1 MPNYRM
7 KQFYFL
13 LLLFTSVCFAQISPP
28 VDLQSYY
35 NGVDFSKNGL
45 DLFDY
50 LAVKTIEKHS
60 PFLTYTERHNYLYD
74 ADEDPSNVSNV
85 ILVYSGE
92 SRNENEYEST
102 SNPYNPQTFN
112 TEHIYPRSLLDNS
125 NAEADL
131 HILRTCD
138 ISINSS
144 RGNDPFAAGSGS
156 FSSTGSAWYPG
167 DDWRGDVARIIMY
180 VNLRYNEPFTDVGT
194 LSLFLQWNAFDQVS
208 VIEDQRNAIISGAQG
223 NRNPFIDNPYLA
235 TLIWGGNAAENR
247 WSTLSNS
254 KFSSLDY
261 KIFPN
266 PVSGNYLNVKANQ
279 VLKVGV
285 YDVLGKLIMSSKVDS
300 NNSKIDVSQL
310 KKGLYLIKLESDKG
324 TITKKLI
331 KQ

>member
-1 MPNYRM
+1 M
-7 KQFYFL
+7 KPFYFL
-13 LLLFTSVCFAQISPP
+13 FLFFTSVCFAQITPP
-28 VDLQSYY
+28 IELQSYY
-35 NGVDFSKNGL
+35 NGVDFSKNSL
-45 DLFDY
+45 DLFDD
-50 LAVKTIEKHS
+50 LAVQTIEKHS

-74 ADEDPSNVSNV
+74 ADEDPLNISKV

-92 SRNENEYEST
+92 SRNENEYESG

-156 FSSTGSAWYPG
+156 YSSTGSAWYPG

-180 VNLRYNEPFTDVGT
+180 ANLRYNEPFTDVGT
-194 LSLFLQWNAFDQVS
+194 LNLFLQWNVIDQVS
-208 VIEDQRNAIISGAQG
+208 LLEDQRNTIISGAQG

-235 TLIWGGNAAENR
+235 TLIWGGNTAENR
-247 WSTLSNS
+247 WNTLSNS
-254 KFSSLDY
+254 QFSSLDY
-261 KIFPN
+261 NMFPN
-266 PVSGNYLNVKANQ
+266 PVSGIYLNIKTNQ

-285 YDVLGKLIMSSKVDS
+285 YDVLGKLIMSSKLDS

-310 KKGLYLIKLESDKG
+310 KKGLYLIKLDSDKG
-324 TITKKLI
+324 SITKKLI